1 MLLYRMSAKRTNFD
15 KRKKRRGRGGE
26 NHSVADD
33 QRSLVDGSVGLS
45 RPCEIERLIERGFC
59 GAQAAMSRG
68 RSSLFMV
75 GFEFCI

>member
-26 NHSVADD
+26 NHRVADD

-45 RPCEIERLIERGFC
+45 RPCEGERFIGSGLRG
-59 GAQAAMSRG
+59 GAGGDEQG
-68 RSSLFMV
+68 
-75 GFEFCI
+75 EE